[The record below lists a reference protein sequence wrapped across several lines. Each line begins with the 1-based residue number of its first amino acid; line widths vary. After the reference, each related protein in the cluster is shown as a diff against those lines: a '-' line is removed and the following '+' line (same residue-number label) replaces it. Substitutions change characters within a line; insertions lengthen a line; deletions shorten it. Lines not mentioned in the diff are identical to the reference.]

1 MQTDLNGERLYDLR
15 LTQINFR
22 GKNDD
27 VSFHISKY
35 FVYKKAPA
43 TACVEQ
49 LAPFTSSQPHLIA
62 KAEASDILWRKACIH
77 HLLPSVTAQSSWPQ
91 KQSASDV
98 DLDTELR
105 TTRTDQNIPVSNG
118 LIGVNKALSLKV
130 KVSGFTSG
138 NICSKTSISSLWRT
152 FRPSCQIH
160 RNRNWTIG
168 WINKI

>member
-22 GKNDD
+22 GRNDD

-98 DLDTELR
+98 DLDTGLR

-118 LIGVNKALSLKV
+118 LIGVNKALSLKLKFLDLQQETFVQRLRYPVFEGRLDLHV
-130 KVSGFTSG
+130 KFTE
-138 NICSKTSISSLWRT
+138 IAIEQLAE
-152 FRPSCQIH
+152 
-160 RNRNWTIG
+160 
-168 WINKI
+168 